1 MCIFIFVDRHRCKSH
16 NLRESNYGS
25 QASVQSQL
33 ARGFIAIFST
43 RGRGIRV
50 NHRSQ
55 RYEPVLGT
63 AATEK
68 AHASA
73 PASSSAV
80 CRTDPSRVRRVG
92 KPLSLSSC
100 FQKKYHRIDPLSP
113 FSFASSSN
121 KQKIQQSY
129 KTNTFCQLDPNHFLL
144 PSFGKLSFFV
154 LPPQIFEREVIRNH
168 FCKFIS
174 FY

>member
-1 MCIFIFVDRHRCKSH
+1 MCIFIFVDRQRCKSH

-68 AHASA
+68 AHASS

-121 KQKIQQSY
+121 KQKIS
-129 KTNTFCQLDPNHFLL
+129 T
-144 PSFGKLSFFV
+144 KLQNKHILSIGSQPLSSSFFW
-154 LPPQIFEREVIRNH
+154 QIVFLRFTPTNFRTRSNQE
-168 FCKFIS
+168 S
-174 FY
+174 FL